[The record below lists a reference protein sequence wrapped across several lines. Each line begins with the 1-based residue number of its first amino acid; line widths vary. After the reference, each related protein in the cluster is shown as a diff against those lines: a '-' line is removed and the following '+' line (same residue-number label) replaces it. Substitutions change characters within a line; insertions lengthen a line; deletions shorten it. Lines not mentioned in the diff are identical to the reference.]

1 MQFAVFK
8 INLKIETKENSLS
21 KLNVTFSFSNS
32 FSFDFELCN
41 IFNQSIFDNLHI
53 RITYTCL
60 DIYDSVEI

>member
-1 MQFAVFK
+1 MHFAVFE

-41 IFNQSIFDNLHI
+41 IFLFRVYLIIFTFVLCH
-53 RITYTCL
+53 